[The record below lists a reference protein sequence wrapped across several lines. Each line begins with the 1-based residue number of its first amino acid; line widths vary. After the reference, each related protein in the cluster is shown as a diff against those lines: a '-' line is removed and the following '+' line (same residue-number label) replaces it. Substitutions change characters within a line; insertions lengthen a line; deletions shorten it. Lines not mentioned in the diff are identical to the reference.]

1 MRLRIKRF
9 FAPLRMTVWA
19 GVLLAA
25 LAGCDPEPIPTAF
38 AAESSGQEVAVFD
51 FSVMGYDEPSTKA
64 YSADVEDGLVDR
76 IDIFA
81 YDQDG
86 RIYDHYVIGEYGGGP
101 LDLTQVSFKEKGEN
115 GEQRHYL
122 IMANLDPD
130 SARYISFL
138 DNVDLA
144 RYPEGFIPWSA
155 GNARVNYPLMGA
167 TAFVLFGSA
176 TTVSVNLMRYMSK
189 FQIGTISAE
198 FWGDPDL
205 YRNVYVQ
212 HIAFVNA
219 WNIVRICQ
227 TPPRN
232 FYGETKDIF
241 GPKSS
246 GANAFGSPSYH
257 YYMANCFLE
266 QDQWS
271 TYNMTYADMGLGT
284 FNQGVYGGRGK
295 LNQSYRYIYNY
306 NHMQPKNTIN
316 LECPAE
322 LKELSQQTWDTNAY
336 LPQLAGKLCS
346 DIDGYLG
353 PLNVNRAFYTLPTK
367 FNVWFQEPA
376 YNADQQNNELRLV
389 LAVKINGT
397 LYFYS
402 KMIKGLNPNMCYK
415 INNITL
421 KGEPG
426 EYANTWIRGGQVTK
440 AAATED
446 VEQWRVHGNT
456 AEIDNLVL

>member
-1 MRLRIKRF
+1 MRKWIRYLIP
-9 FAPLRMTVWA
+9 AV
-19 GVLLAA
+19 LAA
-25 LAGCDPEPIPTAF
+25 LAGCEPEPLPTSF
-38 AAESSGQEVAVFD
+38 EAESSGQEVVTLD
-51 FSVMGYDEPSTKA
+51 FSVMGYDTPSTKA

-76 IDIFA
+76 IDIFEF
-81 YDQDG
+81 DENG
-86 RIYDHYVIGEYGGGP
+86 WIYDHKVIGEYGGGP
-101 LDLTQVSFKEKGEN
+101 LDLTEISLREKGAYNE
-115 GEQRHYL
+115 RRYYL

-138 DNVDLA
+138 DKIDIA

-167 TAFVLFGSA
+167 TAYAMFGS
-176 TTVSVNLMRYMSK
+176 TTSISVNLMRYTSK

-198 FWGDPDL
+198 FWGSPDL

-212 HIAFVNA
+212 SIAFVNA
-219 WNIVRICQ
+219 WDIVRICQ
-227 TPPRN
+227 TTPAN
-232 FYGETKDIF
+232 FYNSPTCIF
-241 GPKSS
+241 GPRGTSS
-246 GANAFGSPSYH
+246 YCFGNPSYH
-257 YYMANCFLE
+257 YYMANCFLD

-271 TYNMTYADMGLGT
+271 TYNMVYADMATGT
-284 FNQGVYGGRGK
+284 YNQGTWGGRGK
-295 LNQSYRYIYNY
+295 LNQDYRYTYNNNY
-306 NHMQPKNTIN
+306 MHPKNTIN
-316 LECPAE
+316 LDCPE
-322 LKELSQQTWDTNAY
+322 SLRELSQQTWDTNAY

-367 FNVWFQEPA
+367 FNAWFSEPT

-402 KMIKGLNPNMCYK
+402 KMLTGLNPNMLYK

-426 EYANTWIRGGQVTK
+426 EYANIWIKGGQVTK
-440 AAATED
+440 SAGIAGQAGNDE
-446 VEQWRVHGNT
+446 EWHVHGNVC
-456 AEIDNLVL
+456 EIDNLVL